1 MKVRVFLPAFG
12 CRRLGLTDA
21 FLPAPSGCLL
31 IPGPEGNHLGSS
43 VAQSCL
49 TLCDPMSVLSP
60 QNFYVEAPAP
70 TVTTFG
76 GQTFKEVTKS
86 K

>member
-1 MKVRVFLPAFG
+1 M
-12 CRRLGLTDA
+12 
-21 FLPAPSGCLL
+21 SGF
-31 IPGPEGNHLGSS
+31 SS
-43 VAQSCL
+43 VAQSSL